1 MLRDITQNAIYVL
14 IKLNCIIQWRKIL
27 TFQEK
32 LILSGWHSGTDGR
45 IHVLETS
52 DVHWIDAEFVNP
64 SHAST
69 DVKWREE
76 QINKLQIVVTLH
88 TKKHTLTHTFYILGF
103 DFQQFLQAELQVCT
117 FRCCDVIFISDI
129 NFINTSDK
137 LHSVPMHI
145 FLKYVKY
152 RTFIL
157 NETPNVCFN
166 SEFYIIHCLKVFYC
180 HLSFQSHESARVH
193 AQPQHSI
200 RTVRWRDTH
209 NQQTNSSNTPSA
221 TKSFCPP
228 GAGEF
233 RFVHSVLPL
242 LNSVEVGGTRGA
254 VGLW

>member
-1 MLRDITQNAIYVL
+1 MLRDITQNAIYEF
-14 IKLNCIIQWRKIL
+14 IKLNSIIEWRKIL

-69 DVKWREE
+69 DVKWCEE
-76 QINKLQIVVTLH
+76 QITDNCYTSH
-88 TKKHTLTHTFYILGF
+88 KKQTLTHTFYILGF
-103 DFQQFLQAELQVCT
+103 DFQKFLQAELQVCT
-117 FRCCDVIFISDI
+117 FRSCGVLFIWDI

-137 LHSVPMHI
+137 LYSVPMHI

-152 RTFIL
+152 RAFVL

-166 SEFYIIHCLKVFYC
+166 SQFYIIHCLKVFYC

-193 AQPQHSI
+193 AHPQHRI
-200 RTVRWRDTH
+200 RTVRCRDTP
-209 NQQTNSSNTPSA
+209 NQQQQHT
-221 TKSFCPP
+221 
-228 GAGEF
+228 E
-233 RFVHSVLPL
+233 RD
-242 LNSVEVGGTRGA
+242 
-254 VGLW
+254 